1 MKSFLIVLG
10 SLVSC
15 LIFLAG
21 IQEETPFYIP
31 TKWPKPHYDF
41 TQNPLSKEK
50 FELGRTLFYDP
61 DLSRDSTI
69 SCANCHLQYSGFT
82 HIDHSLS
89 HGIDGKIGTRNA
101 PVLINLAWQQFFHW
115 DGGVSSLN
123 KQAINPMTHVKEMDN
138 RLDEILRRLNQSSFY
153 RTRFYEAF
161 GDSVIET
168 VSVLKALASFTVS
181 LVSANSRYDCIKRGE
196 MNFTT
201 QEKSGYQ
208 LFKKYCAACHQEP
221 LFMKND
227 FKSNGIKYSP
237 VLGDLGRMGVTN
249 RKEDSLLFK
258 IPTLRNV
265 EFSFP
270 YMHDGRFKN
279 LKDVLNHYG
288 NLHEN
293 QTFYS
298 KELKKLNRLL
308 TSNEQKDLIAFLKT
322 LSDQKFLFNPSF
334 KYPKNERNA
343 SFQKN

>member
-1 MKSFLIVLG
+1 MKPFLIFLG
-10 SLVSC
+10 AILTC

-21 IQEETPFYIP
+21 IQEGTPFYVP
-31 TKWPKPHYDF
+31 AKWPKPHYDF

-82 HIDHSLS
+82 HIDHALS

-123 KQAINPMTHVKEMDN
+123 KQAINPLTHAKEMDN
-138 RLDEILRRLNQSSFY
+138 RLDEVLRRLNQSSFY
-153 RTRFYEAF
+153 RNRFYLAF

-168 VSVLKALASFTVS
+168 ASLLKALASFTVS
-181 LVSANSRYDCIKRGE
+181 LVSANSTYDQVKRGE
-196 MNFTT
+196 SSFTN
-201 QEKSGYQ
+201 QEESGYN
-208 LFKKYCAACHQEP
+208 LFKKYCASCHQEP

-227 FKSNGIKYSP
+227 CKSNGIQYSH
-237 VLGDLGRMGVTN
+237 VLDDLGRMSITN

-270 YMHDGRFKN
+270 YMHDGRYKH
-279 LKDVLNHYG
+279 LKEVLNHYG
-288 NLHEN
+288 NLHGN

-322 LSDQKFLFNPSF
+322 LSDQEFLFNPTF